1 MRIFWSQPIIASD
14 YKNKMQINLSW
25 DLFVIVFFAVII
37 AYSFIIGRNQTLK
50 IIIASYIAILTAD
63 GIGNLIQFYFLGEK
77 ALFNLFQAP
86 TTETTLIIMK
96 IIIFVF
102 TIVVISTRGR
112 FTITLGHADSSLM
125 NLVLNLT
132 YGILSAGLIT
142 STILIY
148 ASGSSLV
155 QEANIIMNE
164 AILKMYRESEMVKI
178 MINNY
183 NVWFSLPAITFV
195 LSSFVGEES

>member
-1 MRIFWSQPIIASD
+1 ME
-14 YKNKMQINLSW
+14 INLSW

-63 GIGNLIQFYFLGEK
+63 GIGNLIKHYFIERGSIAEGVSIP
-77 ALFNLFQAP
+77 ADDSNLVV
-86 TTETTLIIMK
+86 LK
-96 IIIFVF
+96 IFIFVL
-102 TIVVISTRGR
+102 TIVLVSTRGR
-112 FTITLGHADSSLM
+112 FTMNMSRPNSSVM
-125 NLVLNLT
+125 NVILSLT

-148 ASGSSLV
+148 TSGASLV
-155 QEANIIMNE
+155 QETGVIINE
-164 AILKMYRESEMVKI
+164 TVLAMYRDSTMVQT

-195 LSSFVGEES
+195 ISSFLGEEVDA

>member
-1 MRIFWSQPIIASD
+1 ME
-14 YKNKMQINLSW
+14 INLSC

-63 GIGNLIQFYFLGEK
+63 GVGNLIKHYFIK
-77 ALFNLFQAP
+77 NDP
-86 TTETTLIIMK
+86 TTTVDLVSQEGSLVVIK
-96 IIIFVF
+96 IFIFVL
-102 TIVVISTRGR
+102 TIVLVATRGR
-112 FTITLGHADSSLM
+112 FTMNMSRSKSSVM
-125 NLVLNLT
+125 NVILNLT

-148 ASGSSLV
+148 TSGSSLV
-155 QEANIIMNE
+155 QETNMILNE
-164 AILKMYRESEMVKI
+164 AVLAMYRDSMMVQT

-195 LSSFVGEES
+195 NSSFLGEEVEV

>member
-1 MRIFWSQPIIASD
+1 ME
-14 YKNKMQINLSW
+14 INLSW

-63 GIGNLIQFYFLGEK
+63 GIGNLIRHYFVEK
-77 ALFNLFQAP
+77 GATVDGVVLPADDGSLVV
-86 TTETTLIIMK
+86 LK
-96 IIIFVF
+96 IFIFVL
-102 TIVVISTRGR
+102 TIVLVATRGR
-112 FTITLGHADSSLM
+112 FTMNMARPTSSTM
-125 NLVLNLT
+125 NVILNLT

-148 ASGSSLV
+148 TSGSSLV
-155 QEANIIMNE
+155 QETSMIMNE
-164 AILKMYRESEMVKI
+164 AVLAMYRDSMMVQT

-195 LSSFVGEES
+195 ISSFLGEEVEA

>member
-1 MRIFWSQPIIASD
+1 M
-14 YKNKMQINLSW
+14 SW

-63 GIGNLIQFYFLGEK
+63 GMGNLVNRYFIHQQAADVASDSLGS
-77 ALFNLFQAP
+77 LVV
-86 TTETTLIIMK
+86 IK
-96 IIIFVF
+96 IFIFVL
-102 TIVVISTRGR
+102 TIVLVATRGR
-112 FTITLGHADSSLM
+112 FSMNMARPASSMM
-125 NLVLNLT
+125 NIILNMT

-148 ASGSSLV
+148 TSGSSLV
-155 QEANIIMNE
+155 QETSMVMNE
-164 AILKMYRESEMVKI
+164 AVMAMYRNSIMVQT

-195 LSSFVGEES
+195 ISSFLGEEADA

>member
-1 MRIFWSQPIIASD
+1 ME
-14 YKNKMQINLSW
+14 INLSW

-63 GIGNLIQFYFLGEK
+63 GIGNLIERFLLTDGQSIGPL
-77 ALFNLFQAP
+77 AAP
-86 TTETTLIIMK
+86 EDGGLVVIK
-96 IIIFVF
+96 IFIFVF
-102 TIVVISTRGR
+102 TIVLIATRGR
-112 FTITLGHADSSLM
+112 FTINMDKHGSSVINIIL
-125 NLVLNLT
+125 NLV

-148 ASGSSLV
+148 TSGSSLV
-155 QEANIIMNE
+155 QESAIMNE
-164 AILKMYRESEMVKI
+164 AVMAMYRDSMMVQT

-183 NVWFSLPAITFV
+183 NIWFSLPAITFV
-195 LSSFVGEES
+195 ISSFLGQQLEED